1 MTRAQPVSKLVWKFN
16 KMFSLSTNPPVVNS
30 FKTSSKNCTTP
41 ISQMRNDGA
50 TKIVERFET
59 VSETVEES
67 VIDNNNLLL
76 ALGS

>member
-1 MTRAQPVSKLVWKFN
+1 
-16 KMFSLSTNPPVVNS
+16 
-30 FKTSSKNCTTP
+30 
-41 ISQMRNDGA
+41 MRSDGA